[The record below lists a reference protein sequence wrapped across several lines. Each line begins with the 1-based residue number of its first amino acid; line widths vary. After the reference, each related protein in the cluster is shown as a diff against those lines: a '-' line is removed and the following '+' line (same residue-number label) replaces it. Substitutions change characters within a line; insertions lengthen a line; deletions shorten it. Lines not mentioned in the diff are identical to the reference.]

1 MSRLDYWVG
10 LIIDG
15 TITGCIFAI
24 IAMGFVIIYRATGV
38 FNFAQGQLVMV
49 GAYLLYQ
56 CSGPWGLPMPVSIVL
71 VLVIMSIVGVAT
83 YLLALRPLIS
93 QPIFSAIVVTLG
105 VAIIYS
111 SVTDFIWGPNPV
123 TVQTSLDNSYVT
135 ILNGFQLKYFDIF
148 LVGFTVLIFGIVM
161 AIFRYTSIGLKM
173 RATSINPL
181 LASQRGINLA
191 RIYSFTWALA
201 AITAAVAGVLYALSS
216 NGNVTENISTFGFAA
231 FPAAL
236 IGGFDSIGGA
246 LVGGIIVG
254 IAESI
259 GTARFGGGAD
269 ELVAAILL
277 IVVLMARPTGLF
289 GKATVQRV

>member
-24 IAMGFVIIYRATGV
+24 IAIGFVIIYRATGV

-49 GAYLLYQ
+49 GSYLLYQ
-56 CSGPWGLPMPVSIVL
+56 CLGPWGLSMPVSIIL

-83 YLLALRPLIS
+83 YLVALRPLIS

-105 VAIIYS
+105 VAIIYTS
-111 SVTDFIWGPNPV
+111 LTDFIWGPNPV
-123 TVQTSLDNSYVT
+123 IITTSLDNSYVT
-135 ILNGFQLKYFDIF
+135 ILNGFQLQYFDIF
-148 LVGFTVLIFGIVM
+148 LVGFTVVMFGAVM
-161 AIFRYTSIGLKM
+161 ALFKYTSIGLKM
-173 RATSINPL
+173 RATSIDPL
-181 LASQRGINLA
+181 LASQRGINVTGV
-191 RIYSFTWALA
+191 YSFTWALA
-201 AITAAVAGVLYALSS
+201 SVTAAIAGVLYALS
-216 NGNVTENISTFGFAA
+216 NPGNVTENISTFGFAA

-236 IGGFDSIGGA
+236 IGGFDSIGGS
-246 LVGGIIVG
+246 LVGGIVVG

-269 ELVAAILL
+269 QLVAAILL
-277 IVVLMARPTGLF
+277 IVVLLARPTGLF